1 MSAFKR
7 YVRNATLLVG
17 ASLLMRTVSLA
28 FEAYTS
34 QKVGAEGMG
43 LFSLIMSV
51 YGFAVTFA
59 TSGVS
64 LAVTRLVA
72 EAIGRGEEAEARAVM
87 HRSTLYAL
95 LFGGA
100 ASVVL
105 FSFASPIGN
114 LLLGDARTVP
124 SLRLLSITLVPIA
137 LSSVYSGYFQAVRRV
152 SRNAASGLFGQALRI
167 LLTVYGLMAL
177 LPGGLG
183 YACLALVGGSAI
195 SELLSFLF
203 LLLAYLIDRRRF
215 GREMGLCNTRP
226 PANANIWQ
234 RIFGITLP
242 LAASTYVRSGLLTV
256 EHLLIPVMLTASG
269 LGRGDALASY
279 GVLHSMAIPL
289 VLYPA
294 AIPSAFAGLLIP
306 EMAESSVRGERR
318 RIRYMTE
325 RALGATMVFS
335 VAVAGIL
342 IASSAEFGMVF
353 YRNEEAGEFIRLLA
367 PVVLLMYLDHVTDA
381 VLKGL
386 GYQVYSM
393 WVNIADACLSILLV
407 LLLLPRMGAVG
418 YVFVIGLAELFNF
431 SLSILKLARVVPFR
445 LSLVRHLLF
454 PLLSVIGATTLTALL
469 LPAAG
474 TGMSLFLHVLLGVFL
489 FLVFLFLFGSVR
501 REDLAYLGTL
511 LPEKKDSPSL
521 GDSTGATQK

>member
-1 MSAFKR
+1 MSEFKR
-7 YVRNATLLVG
+7 FVRNALLLVG
-17 ASLLMRTVSLA
+17 SSLLMRTVSLA

-72 EAIGRGEEAEARAVM
+72 EALGEGRRDEVRAVM
-87 HRSTLYAL
+87 HRATLYAL
-95 LFGGA
+95 LFGGI

-105 FSFASPIGN
+105 FSCAAPIGN
-114 LLLGDARTVP
+114 VLLGDARTIP
-124 SLRLLSITLVPIA
+124 SLRLLSVALVPIA

-152 SRNAASGLFGQALRI
+152 SRNAATQLFEQGLRI
-167 LLTVYGLMAL
+167 LFTVWGLMAL
-177 LPGGLG
+177 APAGLA

-195 SELLSFLF
+195 AELSSFFFIF
-203 LLLAYLIDRRRF
+203 LQYLLDRRRHF
-215 GREMGLCNTRP
+215 ARGEEIQNTRP
-226 PANANIWQ
+226 PAKSGIWG

-256 EHLLIPVMLTASG
+256 EHLLIPIMLAASG

-279 GVLHSMAIPL
+279 GILHSMAIPL

-306 EMAESSVRGERR
+306 EMAESAVRGEKR

-325 RALGATMVFS
+325 RALGATLVFS
-335 VAVAGIL
+335 VAAAGIL
-342 IASSAEFGMVF
+342 IASSAEFGSVF
-353 YRNEEAGEFIRLLA
+353 YGNEEAGRFIRLLA
-367 PVVLLMYLDHVTDA
+367 PAVVLMYLDHVTDA
-381 VLKGL
+381 ILKGL

-393 WVNIADACLSILLV
+393 WVNIADALLSILLV
-407 LLLLPRMGAVG
+407 LLLLPRFGAVG
-418 YVFVIGLAELFNF
+418 YVAVIALAELFNF
-431 SLSILKLARVVPFR
+431 SLSILRLVRAVPFR
-445 LSLVRHLLF
+445 LSLVRYLLF
-454 PLLSVIGATTLTALL
+454 PLIAIIGATTLTSLL
-469 LPAAG
+469 LPTGG
-474 TGMSLFLHVLLGVFL
+474 TGLSLFLHVALGLFF
-489 FLVFLFLFGSVR
+489 FLVFLFLFGTVR
-501 REDLAYLGTL
+501 REDLSYLATL
-511 LPEKKDSPSL
+511 LPKKEAHP
-521 GDSTGATQK
+521 QK